1 MSLTKRSDG
10 SILIRDNGHYYDTMD
25 VHATATKPFR
35 GEVQMGYGLSTDP
48 ITGISSLG
56 ETIFHKTNEIV
67 LGGTI
72 FALEKLF
79 NVSADLNVAYLN
91 DILGFGLDGPT
102 INEKY
107 PKDTG
112 LCLFNI
118 GLGGCGAAYTDVKA
132 ILQQHR
138 QLDTMIPFRVVD
150 EPFTRGSEEAGKYYM
165 MVKHSDGKFWY
176 YGKTFTKTPIIKA
189 LWKDAGEDKDGSPV
203 VESDYS
209 SVKNTPIETF
219 AEAVLTIET
228 TDLREYF
235 ELYSEITHARF
246 NSIGLCT
253 GILSSCDDGRPE
265 YKQVKQFSGLNFSN
279 EPLHMNKDLS
289 IIYRVYSA

>member
-1 MSLTKRSDG
+1 MSYITKTNNG
-10 SILIRDNGHYYDTMD
+10 NTMLLKDNSTHIYDKVD
-25 VHATATKPFR
+25 VGGGFLR
-35 GEVQMGYGLSTDP
+35 GDVQIGYGLTTDP
-48 ITGISSLG
+48 ITGLSSLG
-56 ETIFHKTNEIV
+56 ETVLHESNEIV
-67 LGGTI
+67 LGGTL

-91 DILGFGLDGPT
+91 DILGFGTDGPS

-107 PKDTG
+107 PKGTG
-112 LCLFNI
+112 LCLFDV

-132 ILQQHR
+132 VLQQRR

-150 EPFTRGSEEAGKYYM
+150 EPFARGSEEAEKYWM

-176 YGKTFTKTPIIKA
+176 YGKTFTKTPVIKA

-209 SVKNTPIETF
+209 SVKSTPIETF
-219 AEAVLTIET
+219 AESVVTFEV
-228 TDLREYF
+228 TDFREYF
-235 ELYSEITHARF
+235 ELYSNITEARF

-253 GILSSCDDGRPE
+253 GVRSTCADGRPE
-265 YKQVKQFSGLNFSN
+265 YKQVKQFSALNFSN

-289 IIYRVYSA
+289 VIYRIYSA